1 MSLKLWLMPIK
12 TWVTLCPDLGHGQSF
27 QKFWSEDHRIHFC
40 SACYLLMRK
49 VKRKDRDFLFF
60 LSNQIIRHYAANPQT
75 SSCPFKL
82 LFHCRP
88 TYPLCYGLSLV
99 KGPVF
104 VNSNICL
111 RIRVLRCV
119 FKSDNLHGRD
129 AVAEGLLWYWN
140 ARAISNLKQA
150 SVRARD
156 TQVVSSCSNKPMV
169 NLE

>member
-1 MSLKLWLMPIK
+1 MGNHSRNSGLSTIKYVRKLKKKIAI
-12 TWVTLCPDLGHGQSF
+12 SF
-27 QKFWSEDHRIHFC
+27 S
-40 SACYLLMRK
+40 
-49 VKRKDRDFLFF
+49 FF
-60 LSNQIIRHYAANPQT
+60 PHIIRHYAANPQT

-88 TYPLCYGLSLV
+88 TYPLRYGLSLV

-156 TQVVSSCSNKPMV
+156 T
-169 NLE
+169 